1 MGRGY
6 GQLKVRLGGKD
17 VTGGGYAFGS
27 IRQGAFDDLGFIG
40 GVATFGDPRTYGIA
54 LEYEFL

>member
-1 MGRGY
+1 M
-6 GQLKVRLGGKD
+6 LWGKNLTD
-17 VTGGGYAFGS
+17 EEYTIGS